1 MKDAFDNLSTKNSI
15 KDVHKKTIKKIFE
28 KLNTAENGLSSCE
41 AHERLNKY
49 GKNILSEKKDK
60 PLIIKFLLQF
70 HNFFSYLL
78 LIGAFLSF
86 LSEYLMPGQGSIY
99 VGFALLGVTI
109 LNAIF
114 TFIQDYKAEKTMN
127 SFKKLM
133 NSHVEVLRD
142 GTKHEIDSEDLVIGD
157 IIYLNE
163 GDKITA
169 DARIIELNDL
179 KVDHSSLTG
188 ESEPQLRS
196 LNATSDNVLLSRNMV
211 FSGTLVQSGHAKA
224 VVVATGDN
232 TQIGEIAKTTNL
244 VSAQISHLQLQ
255 ISYFIKIIS
264 FIAIFLGISFF
275 FLGLILTE
283 NTLWIS
289 LIFAIGIIVANVPEG
304 LLPTVTLTLSIAAK
318 KMAKQNVFVRNID
331 AIETFGSLTV
341 ICSDK
346 TGTLTENNLFV
357 HGIYLNNNF
366 YDYDRINN
374 SIKRK
379 QKNVS
384 INNIKGFY
392 NLTNIMLLCNNSY
405 YDNIKKKYFGDST
418 EICLKKFVSS
428 FQNSNY
434 FEKIHKRN
442 GEIPFSSET
451 KYMITSN
458 IFEDNNVASLK
469 GAPEIVLNKCENIF
483 IDGKIKKLTIKLKKD
498 LIKKNNEFSKKGF
511 RVLGLAMKQI
521 KSHKKIEK
529 EDKNNFC
536 FYGLVI
542 MQDPPRKEVPLAV
555 AQCHEA
561 GVKIIVVSGDQ
572 GTTVENIARQVGIVK
587 TNNTIVVTGEDMQK
601 YSDDKLKELLKNDE
615 IIFARTLPKDKLRVV
630 TLLKE
635 MGEIVAVTGDGV
647 NDAPALKKA
656 DIGIAMG
663 VSGTEVAKEASDIV
677 LMDDN
682 FASIAKGMKEGRTVY
697 DNIKNFITYILTSN
711 TPQIVPFLVFII
723 LGWPLALPVLL
734 ILAIDL
740 GTDMLPAIGLGVEK
754 SSKDIMK
761 RKPRNPKSKLLNW
774 KMIARSYGFIGPL
787 MTLFSYIIFFK
798 ILFAGGWQFGQDIS
812 VTDPLYMSAI
822 MGFFATVVICQMFN
836 VFACRTSRESVFTKG
851 FFSNKVIVIGLITEV
866 ILVLL
871 IALNPF
877 FQKVFATLPFDLVYI
892 PLVIMFGLILLFAE
906 EIRKYFYRKY
916 NIFGVDDDF

>member
-1 MKDAFDNLSTKNSI
+1 MKEAFNTTNNKNNNYHKI
-15 KDVHKKTIKKIFE
+15 KLKQLYQD
-28 KLNTAENGLSSCE
+28 LNTNENGLNTE
-41 AHERLNKY
+41 DAVNRLNKY
-49 GKNILSEKKDK
+49 GKNVLSEKKDK
-60 PLIIKFLLQF
+60 PLIVKFLLQF

-86 LSEYLMPGQGSIY
+86 LSEYLMPGEGSIY
-99 VGFALLGVTI
+99 VGYALLGVTL
-109 LNAIF
+109 LNAVF
-114 TFIQDYKAEKTMN
+114 TFIQDYKAEKTMS

-133 NSHVEVLRD
+133 SSHVEVLRD
-142 GTKHEIDSEDLVIGD
+142 GTKHEIDSQDLVIGD

-163 GDKITA
+163 GDKVTA
-169 DARIIELNDL
+169 DARIIELNNL

-196 LNATSDNVLLSRNMV
+196 LNATSNNILLSRNMV
-211 FSGTLVQSGHAKA
+211 FSGTLVQSGNAKA

-244 VSAQISHLQLQ
+244 VSTQISHLQLQ
-255 ISYFIKIIS
+255 IAHFIKIIS
-264 FIAIFLGISFF
+264 FIAIILGVSFF
-275 FLGLILTE
+275 FLGLVLTE

-357 HGIYLNNNF
+357 HGIYLNNKF
-366 YDYDRINN
+366 YNYDRNEN
-374 SIKRK
+374 TIKDEEK
-379 QKNVS
+379 IIS
-384 INNIKGFY
+384 INHLKGFY
-392 NLTNIMLLCNNSY
+392 NISNIMLLCNNSY
-405 YDNIKKKYFGDST
+405 HDNQKNQFFGDST
-418 EICLKKFVSS
+418 EICLKKFVSN
-428 FQNSNY
+428 FQNINY
-434 FEKIHKRN
+434 FEKTHPRN

-458 IFEDNNVASLK
+458 IYDKHHIANLK
-469 GAPEIVLNKCENIF
+469 GAPEIVLNKCNSIF
-483 IDGKIKKLTIKLKKD
+483 LDGKISKLSTREKHKL
-498 LIKKNNEFSKKGF
+498 IEKNHEYAKKGF

-521 KSHKKIEK
+521 KSYKKIEK
-529 EDKNNFC
+529 EDTNDFC

-542 MQDPPRKEVPLAV
+542 MQDPPRKEVPDAV
-555 AQCHEA
+555 KQCHEA

-587 TNNTIVVTGEDMQK
+587 TNNALVVTGEEMAK
-601 YSDDKLKELLKNDE
+601 LNDDELKELLKKDE

-663 VSGTEVAKEASDIV
+663 ISGTEVAKEASDIV

-682 FASIAKGMKEGRTVY
+682 FASIAKGMKAGRTVY

-711 TPQIVPFLVFII
+711 TPQIVPFLLFII

-787 MTLFSYIIFFK
+787 MTTFAYIIFFK
-798 ILFAGGWQFGQDIS
+798 ILFAGGWQFGQDIK

-822 MGFFATVVICQMFN
+822 MGFLATVVICQMFN
-836 VFACRTSRESVFTKG
+836 VFACRTSRESVFSKG
-851 FFSNKVIVIGLITEV
+851 FFSNKIIFIGLITEV
-866 ILVLL
+866 ILLLL

-877 FQKVFATLPFDLVYI
+877 FQKIFGTMPFDLGYI
-892 PLVIMFGLILLFAE
+892 PLMIMFGLILLFAE
-906 EIRKYFYRKY
+906 EVRKHFYRKY